1 MCHLVLLMPL
11 FGIGLFWVFPL
22 ELALPL
28 YIAILIIS
36 GVVYHA
42 LMQAMKEPIRNGNQA
57 LLSQPVQ
64 VIEKSG
70 RYWMVETHGELWQAE
85 SDEFL
90 SAGQRAFVDQVNGMR
105 LHIHTGV

>member
-1 MCHLVLLMPL
+1 MCHLVLLMPF
-11 FGIGLFWVFPL
+11 FGLSLFWVLPFSV
-22 ELALPL
+22 ALPL

-36 GVVYHA
+36 GAVYYA

-64 VIEKSG
+64 VVEKSG
-70 RYWMVETHGELWQAE
+70 RYWIVETHGELWQAE

-90 SAGQRAFVDQVNGMR
+90 SAGQKAVVDQVNGMR
-105 LHIHTGV
+105 LHIC